1 MISFKK
7 KNKVERNK
15 ESKTSQ
21 QPLFVD
27 VFVTLT
33 RAIVLCSVV
42 LRLRA
47 LFHVSVNIRML
58 IDFIMG
64 LHTCAVQTLCSVDMT
79 NSAATPM
86 VPVSRKAHIFS
97 FSLYEDDLND
107 FKLEQV
113 V

>member
-1 MISFKK
+1 M
-7 KNKVERNK
+7 
-15 ESKTSQ
+15 
-21 QPLFVD
+21 L
-27 VFVTLT
+27 FVTLT
-33 RAIVLCSVV
+33 RAIVLCCAV

-86 VPVSRKAHIFS
+86 VAVSRKAHIFS
-97 FSLYEDDLND
+97 FSLCEDDLND

-113 V
+113 VQSEFRPSNQFHNLLPRTADNNL